1 MTAVTRQLAKAA
13 LKLPVAE
20 RESLARKIWRSLE
33 FKSQKEWEAAWYPE
47 IKRRVE
53 AYRAGHDRGKPAEEV
68 FARLSKRYS
77 SIR

>member
-47 IKRRVE
+47 IKHRVD
-53 AYRAGHDRGKPAEEV
+53 AYRNGSDPGKPAGEI
-68 FARLSKRYS
+68 FARLAKRYS
-77 SIR
+77 STR